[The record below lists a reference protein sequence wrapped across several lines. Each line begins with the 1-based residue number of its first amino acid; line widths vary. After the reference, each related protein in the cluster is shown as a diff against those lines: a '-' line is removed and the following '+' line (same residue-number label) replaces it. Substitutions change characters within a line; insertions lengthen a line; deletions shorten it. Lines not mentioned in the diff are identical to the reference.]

1 MKRHLHAILISSA
14 LLSGPLAAQSMVDLD
29 FSNNVQ
35 STNAMNPNNS
45 TLGPA
50 YYNGSVF
57 DFTNV
62 GTTGSISIDARV
74 SLVSTSGNY
83 ELVGW
88 IPDYNQD
95 PGQPEGDLGV
105 YGRSTVFNGDFSGGL
120 VWRMDFFESGSN
132 FSTPVTLPAF
142 RFLIYDHDGEDKQ
155 RESVRVF
162 LDDGF
167 TGYQIRN
174 GSGITAVDEGASWLF
189 PSRGWNHSET
199 NDDGGMILYFENTNH
214 VVFQWEI
221 ENFDGLPP
229 QNSGFFKGLDGDLGL
244 TGGATTNFTPLTA
257 VPEPASAAFTLLS
270 ALLCLRRRRH

>member
-1 MKRHLHAILISSA
+1 MH
-14 LLSGPLAAQSMVDLD
+14 GLAVAQSVVNLD

-35 STNAMNPNNS
+35 PTNAQYPNNS
-45 TLGPA
+45 TLGPD

-62 GTTGSISIDARV
+62 GTAGSSAVDARMT
-74 SLVSTSGNY
+74 LVATTGNY
-83 ELVGW
+83 QLVGW

-105 YGRSTVFNGDFSGGL
+105 YGRSTVSSGDYSGGL
-120 VWRMDFFESGSN
+120 TWRIDFFEGGGT
-132 FSTPVTLPAF
+132 FSAPITLSAF

-162 LDDGF
+162 LDDGL
-167 TGYQIRN
+167 TGYQIRD
-174 GSGITAVDEGASWLF
+174 GSGITALDQGSSWLF
-189 PSRGWNHSET
+189 ASRGLNHPET
-199 NDDGGMILYFENTNH
+199 SDEGGVILYFENTNH

-229 QNSGFFKGLDGDLGL
+229 QNSGFFKALDGDLSL
-244 TGGATTNFTPLTA
+244 TGGNTANFSA
-257 VPEPASAAFTLLS
+257 FMQVPEPSIPALSLLPV
-270 ALLCLRRRRH
+270 LLGLRRRRV